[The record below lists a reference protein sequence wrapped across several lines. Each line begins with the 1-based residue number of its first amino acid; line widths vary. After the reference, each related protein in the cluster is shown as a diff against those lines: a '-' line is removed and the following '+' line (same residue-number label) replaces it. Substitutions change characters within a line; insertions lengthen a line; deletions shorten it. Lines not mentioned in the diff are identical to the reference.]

1 MTSLFDLIARLWRGE
16 AAAAPAPEAQPEPK
30 RRAVET
36 EMVVIGDLDRDE
48 HGADRETG
56 GSAAAPHGAATVAAA
71 AGGAFVLGAVAAT
84 HNADEATAAEPATVP
99 TSADHGAAPD
109 GETLPPA
116 DDPGAS
122 DHAAP
127 SSDAAPADVAHHDGD
142 GGFDHGDGGG
152 DFAGGSGGDT
162 SG

>member
-1 MTSLFDLIARLWRGE
+1 VTSLFDLIARLWRGE
-16 AAAAPAPEAQPEPK
+16 AATAPEPEAPLEPK
-30 RRAVET
+30 RRTVET

-48 HGADRETG
+48 HGAHRETS
-56 GSAAAPHGAATVAAA
+56 GSAAASPVAATVAAV
-71 AGGAFVLGAVAAT
+71 AGGAFVLGAATAT
-84 HNADEATAAEPATVP
+84 HHAHADTPAEPSAAP
-99 TSADHGAAPD
+99 TSADHDAA
-109 GETLPPA
+109 PPA

-152 DFAGGSGGDT
+152 DLGGGSGGDT
-162 SG
+162 FG